1 MSWFLAVF
9 VAGVVVLLVLDLGV
23 VHTEARV
30 LSLKQSLARAAVWIG
45 LGLSFAIVVFLA
57 YAHHWD
63 GLGVSPDPV
72 DRLVNSGTSAAIKY
86 LTGYVVEESLS
97 VDNLFVM
104 AVIFG
109 YFRVPPA
116 QQHRVLFWG
125 ILGAILMRGAMIGM
139 GVALI
144 TRFRWVLYVFGVLL
158 IITAVRMLRMKA
170 ERSDPGRN
178 AVVRLARRLFPVT
191 SAYHGK
197 QFAIRAGPRYAASG
211 DESVARARRGLVML
225 TPLAI
230 ALITIETTDLLFAL
244 DSIPA
249 IFAIT
254 ADPFLV
260 FTSNIC
266 AVMGLRS
273 LYSALAHLLG
283 RFRFLNI
290 ALAIV
295 LMLVG
300 LKMLATEWLMERVG
314 HGFTFYFLGG
324 VVLVLAVGIAAS
336 LVADRVGR
344 RREGA

>member
-1 MSWFLAVF
+1 VNTGAS
-9 VAGVVVLLVLDLGV
+9 
-23 VHTEARV
+23 
-30 LSLKQSLARAAVWIG
+30 AAV
-45 LGLSFAIVVFLA
+45 
-57 YAHHWD
+57 
-63 GLGVSPDPV
+63 
-72 DRLVNSGTSAAIKY
+72 KY

-104 AVIFG
+104 AVIFS

-116 QQHRVLFWG
+116 LQHRVLFWG
-125 ILGAILMRGAMIGM
+125 ILGAIVMRGGMIGL

-158 IITAVRMLRMKA
+158 IITAIRMLRMKA
-170 ERSDPGRN
+170 QGTDPGRN
-178 AVVRLARRLFPVT
+178 AVVRLARRFFPVT
-191 SAYHGK
+191 SDFHGK
-197 QFAIRAGPRYAASG
+197 SFVIRAGPRYAASG
-211 DESVARARRGLVML
+211 DQPVLQAKRGLVML

-254 ADPFLV
+254 ADPFIV
-260 FTSNIC
+260 FTSNVC

-273 LYSALAHLLG
+273 LYSALAHLLD
-283 RFRFLNI
+283 RFRFLNV

-300 LKMLATEWLMERVG
+300 LKMLASEWLAQRVG
-314 HGFTFYFLGG
+314 HGFTFYSLAV
-324 VVLVLAVGIAAS
+324 VVLVLGAGIGLS
-336 LVADRVGR
+336 MVVDRGAR
-344 RREGA
+344 RRRG